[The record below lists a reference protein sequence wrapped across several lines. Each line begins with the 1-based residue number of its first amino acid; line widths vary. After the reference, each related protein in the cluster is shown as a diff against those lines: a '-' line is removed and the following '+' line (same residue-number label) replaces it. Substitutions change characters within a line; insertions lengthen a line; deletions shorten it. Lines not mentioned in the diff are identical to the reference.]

1 MLVPA
6 IPNPRRDTLPKSK
19 TARNSTSKAQADK
32 YRGWPGSVLF
42 AAIAVMVVMAIAVG
56 ANLAIG
62 HIIHWNIVSVF
73 AVIGF
78 VFLVIGRKYK
88 TI

>member
-1 MLVPA
+1 M
-6 IPNPRRDTLPKSK
+6 
-19 TARNSTSKAQADK
+19 
-32 YRGWPGSVLF
+32 F
-42 AAIAVMVVMAIAVG
+42 AAVAVMVVLAIAVL

-62 HIIHWNIVSVF
+62 RVIHWNIVSVF

-78 VFLVIGRKYK
+78 VFLTIGRKYK

>member
-1 MLVPA
+1 M
-6 IPNPRRDTLPKSK
+6 
-19 TARNSTSKAQADK
+19 
-32 YRGWPGSVLF
+32 
-42 AAIAVMVVMAIAVG
+42 IAVAVVLAVAVV

-62 HIIHWNIVSVF
+62 RIIHWNIVSVL

-78 VFLVIGRKYK
+78 TFLTIGRRFK

>member
-1 MLVPA
+1 MV
-6 IPNPRRDTLPKSK
+6 
-19 TARNSTSKAQADK
+19 
-32 YRGWPGSVLF
+32 
-42 AAIAVMVVMAIAVG
+42 VMVVMAIAVG

-62 HIIHWNIVSVF
+62 RIIHWNIVSVF